1 MAMQALW
8 PLVMPPTCAQE
19 VSAALPADPKQPYDF
34 QLSSL
39 LGTAPA
45 APLAAEMPVAAVGS
59 SEPRTTVML
68 RDLPGGFTR
77 RKLLDFLDSQG
88 FAGRYDF
95 AYLPVSF
102 ETRTSLTHAFVNMVS
117 PEDAKSLYEHL
128 EGFSNWDAPSDSVC
142 HVVWNDKYQGLSE
155 LIEPFLHGDLQRQMP

>member
-1 MAMQALW
+1 
-8 PLVMPPTCAQE
+8 MPPTCAQE
-19 VSAALPADPKQPYDF
+19 VSAAQALQSQCAYPGTDRRTMGSDLWALPADPKQPYDF

-45 APLAAEMPVAAVGS
+45 APLAAEMPVAALGS

-77 RKLLDFLDSQG
+77 RKLLDFLDGQG

-102 ETRTSLTHAFVNMVS
+102 ETRTSLTHAFVNM
-117 PEDAKSLYEHL
+117 
-128 EGFSNWDAPSDSVC
+128 
-142 HVVWNDKYQGLSE
+142 
-155 LIEPFLHGDLQRQMP
+155 